1 MCRSVPARDDAY
13 SLFRSISRWKHI
25 AIVLFLSGALNC
37 SSVRSYAAGLECP
50 VPGPETA
57 SNLLTELQAK
67 LVASGSSA
75 DLANEINDLINKLQ
89 ILKPNISYTEL
100 TDAVIAAFC
109 PVVADMKNLS
119 TPEKWAR
126 MRQFDTILQGQLA
139 ASMLPAGTL
148 IVANVPLPPPVYRE
162 LRSQAAS
169 VGQTPTQLMATI
181 LSKAAG
187 K

>member
-1 MCRSVPARDDAY
+1 MFLTSPARNDRQFLFRSVP
-13 SLFRSISRWKHI
+13 LWKHI
-25 AIVLFLSGALNC
+25 AVVLFLSGALNC
-37 SSVRSYAAGLECP
+37 SPVRSYAAGLECP

-57 SNLLTELQAK
+57 PNLLTELQVK
-67 LVASGSSA
+67 LVASASSA

-89 ILKPNISYTEL
+89 ILKPNISYSEL
-100 TDAVIAAFC
+100 TDAIIAAFC
-109 PVVADMKNLS
+109 PVVADMRNLS
-119 TPEKWAR
+119 TSEKWAR
-126 MRQFDTILQGQLA
+126 MRQFDTILERQLA
-139 ASMLPAGTL
+139 ANMLPAGTL
-148 IVANVPLPPPVYRE
+148 IIANVPLPPPVYRE